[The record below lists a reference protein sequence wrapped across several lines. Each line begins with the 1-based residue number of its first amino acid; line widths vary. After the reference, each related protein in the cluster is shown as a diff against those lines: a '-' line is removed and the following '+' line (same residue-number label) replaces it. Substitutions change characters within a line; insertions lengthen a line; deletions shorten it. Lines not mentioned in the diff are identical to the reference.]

1 MTETFL
7 NKLGTGKFIAES
19 AGFEPG
25 VLNQDVIKVMQEVG
39 IDISGNKTKSVFDLF
54 KEGKPYD
61 FVITVCDES
70 NAERCPVFPGKTQR
84 LHWGFTDPSSY
95 KTEPDDVKLP
105 KIRAIR
111 DQIKSRIEQ
120 FIKETDVK

>member
-19 AGFEPG
+19 AGFELG
-25 VLNQDVIKVMQEVG
+25 ILNQDVVKVMQELG

-54 KEGKPYD
+54 KQNKVYD

-70 NAERCPVFPGKTQR
+70 NAERCPIFPGKTQR
-84 LHWGFTDPSSY
+84 LHWSFTDPSSF
-95 KTEPDDVKLP
+95 KSEPDDVKLP

-111 DQIKSRIEQ
+111 DQIKARIEQ
-120 FIKETDVK
+120 FIKETN